1 MSASICF
8 FTTPEHR
15 RKRRSALWFAQW
27 FVAVSFGAGAA
38 MKLAMPIPQ
47 LAAIWPWAGDL
58 SVFSV
63 RALGVI
69 DLAGAIGI
77 VLPAL
82 LRWPAKLT
90 ALAAL
95 GCSALQAC
103 AMIFHATRGEFS
115 ALPVNVALLAAS
127 AATFI
132 AYTRTPA

>member
-1 MSASICF
+1 MPASICF
-8 FTTPEHR
+8 FTTHQRQR
-15 RKRRSALWFAQW
+15 RIALWLAQW

-58 SVFSV
+58 PVFSV
-63 RALGVI
+63 RALGLI
-69 DLAGAIGI
+69 DLAGAVGI

-82 LRWPAKLT
+82 LRWPGKLT
-90 ALAAL
+90 AWAAL

-103 AMIFHATRGEFS
+103 AMVFHATRGEFS

-127 AATFI
+127 I
-132 AYTRTPA
+132 AVLIGHTGKPA